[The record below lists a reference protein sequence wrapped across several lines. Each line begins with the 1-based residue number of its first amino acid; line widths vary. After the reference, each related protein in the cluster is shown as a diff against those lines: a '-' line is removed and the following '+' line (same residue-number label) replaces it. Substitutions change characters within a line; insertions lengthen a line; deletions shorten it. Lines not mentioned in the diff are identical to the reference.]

1 MDNSCMI
8 PSSLFEPSVL
18 ESEEL
23 EREVVRLWR
32 LQSDT
37 MKQAIIDVMKSTIG
51 EEWDE

>member
-1 MDNSCMI
+1 MI